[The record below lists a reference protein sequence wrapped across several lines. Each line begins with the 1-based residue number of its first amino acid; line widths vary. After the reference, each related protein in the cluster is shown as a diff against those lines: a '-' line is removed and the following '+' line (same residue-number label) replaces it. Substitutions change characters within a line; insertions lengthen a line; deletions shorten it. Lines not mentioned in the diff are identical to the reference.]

1 VAPSGIDPDFVD
13 PAPVHEWGWRMLVAG
28 RLDPRKG
35 LDTVI
40 DCLPTL
46 PPEAT
51 LVLAGGGDADYER
64 GLRARIEQL
73 RLSRRVD
80 LLGGVGRERLMALFG
95 EVDVLVFPVTWE
107 EPWGLVPL
115 EAMGRGLPV
124 VATGRGGSGEYLRD
138 GENCL
143 LFEAGDVGALGIVL
157 ERVAGSEGLRERL
170 REGGIAT
177 AERHTAPVFEARV
190 VAVLEEVVA
199 ARGAAEHDRG

>member
-1 VAPSGIDPDFVD
+1 VAPSGIDPAFVD
-13 PAPVHEWGWRMLVAG
+13 PAPVHEWGWRLLVAG

-73 RLSRRVD
+73 RLSSRVD
-80 LLGGVGRERLMALFG
+80 LLGGGGRERLMALLG
-95 EVDVLVFPVTWE
+95 EVDALVFPVTWE

-138 GENCL
+138 GENSM
-143 LFEAGDVGALGIVL
+143 IVA
-157 ERVAGSEGLRERL
+157 VDSAEGLAAAVRRLADDQGLRARL
-170 REGGIAT
+170 RGGGTET
-177 AERHTAPVFEARV
+177 AAHHTEDAFNA
-190 VAVLEEVVA
+190 ALQGSLEELLQ
-199 ARGAAEHDRG
+199 